1 MNLMWAPWRMAY
13 IRGDRAPDDSC
24 IFCDMVRPQEV
35 DADGHVVAR
44 STYNFVTLNKYPYSN
59 GHLMIVP
66 YAHVSS
72 LEDLDAHAQADLM
85 TLTSRSLRLLREAY
99 QPPAF
104 NIGANIGGEAGAG
117 IAAHFHFHI
126 VPRWAGDVNFM
137 TSIANTRVVPDSL
150 DNVYRDLKAVWEN
163 LYGKDLRAE
172 E

>member
-1 MNLMWAPWRMAY
+1 MDLLWAPWRMAY
-13 IRGDRAPDDSC
+13 IRGDRAPDVNC
-24 IFCDMVRPQEV
+24 IFCAMLGAVQN
-35 DADGHVVAR
+35 DADALVVAR
-44 STYNFVTLNKYPYSN
+44 STHNFVTLNKYPYSN

-66 YAHVSS
+66 NAHLAS
-72 LEDLDAHAQADLM
+72 LEELSAEAQADLM
-85 TLTSRSLRLLREAY
+85 TLTSRCLRALRQLY

-150 DNVYRDLKAVWEN
+150 DNVYRDLKATWDQ
-163 LYGKDLRAE
+163 LYGSGCDADG
-172 E
+172 